1 MICDQCR
8 DIEQIFNERDARKQ
22 LKRYRKKGT
31 AKSTRLLI
39 DALIEA
45 GVEGRDLLDIGGG
58 IGVIQQELLRSGV
71 TYAANV
77 DAASGYVKVSREE
90 AERQGFIDR
99 VDYTHGNF
107 VDLAP
112 SVEKADIV
120 TLDRVICCFP
130 DMKTLVDL
138 SAEKARKLYGI
149 VFPRDTWWIKL
160 GVRVLNPVFR
170 IFSRTSF
177 ESFVHPTNE
186 VDRMLRAKGMR
197 RRYFRTAGMWQV
209 MVYARA

>member
-1 MICDQCR
+1 MICDQCMG
-8 DIEQIFNERDARKQ
+8 IEQIFNERDARKQ
-22 LKRYRKKGT
+22 LKKYRKKGA
-31 AKSTRLLI
+31 AKSTHLLV
-39 DALIEA
+39 DALRGI
-45 GVEGRDLLDIGGG
+45 GVKGRDLLDIGGG
-58 IGVIQQELLRSGV
+58 IGVIQQELFRSGV
-71 TYAANV
+71 TYATNV

-138 SAEKARKLYGI
+138 SAEKARKFYGI

-160 GVRVLNPVFR
+160 GVRVFNPLLR

-186 VDRMLRAKGMR
+186 VDRMLQAKGMR
-197 RRYFRTAGMWQV
+197 RAYFRTAGIWQV
-209 MVYARA
+209 MVYVRA